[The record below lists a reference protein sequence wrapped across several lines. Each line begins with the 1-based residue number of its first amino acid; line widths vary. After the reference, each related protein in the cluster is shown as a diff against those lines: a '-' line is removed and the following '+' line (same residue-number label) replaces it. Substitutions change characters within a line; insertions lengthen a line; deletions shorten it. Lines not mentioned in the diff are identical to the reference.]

1 MRKVF
6 FFRRLALCV
15 ILMGV
20 GLAHAQ
26 VPAPTAITDDPSSI
40 GATQATFN
48 GTVNANGASTTVW
61 FEYGLDTS
69 YGFTY
74 PADQSP
80 VTGSTA
86 TAVSA
91 TVEELSSGVTY
102 HYRVVAQNAGGT
114 TYGADMTFTTLKPP
128 VAQTQPATGIG
139 ADSATLNGLVTPFG
153 LATTVTFEY
162 GTDTTYG
169 TTVTAIQ
176 SPLPAGI
183 NVPFPVS
190 VTLSGL
196 ANNTTY
202 HYRVVAQNTDGTAY
216 GEDQSFLTGGG
227 TAPTA
232 VTNAATGVGATSA
245 VLNGTVTANGAET
258 VVTFEYGLDT
268 GYGSVIAAVPY
279 LLTGTSA
286 TAVSAAPIELLANTT
301 YHYRVVAVN
310 ANGTTNGADMTFTTL
325 PLPPTASTGFAS
337 PIGTTTATLNG
348 TVNAIGDSATVTFQ
362 YGLTTAYGTTV
373 TADQSPV
380 TGSTDTAVSRA
391 ITGLSN
397 NTTYHYRVVAVN
409 SGGTTYGADQTFITG
424 TAAPTAVTQAATLVG
439 PTSATLNGTVNAN
452 NADASVWFE
461 LGETTAYGRT
471 LPAVP
476 DTVTGSVNTAVTA
489 LPADLLPGTTY
500 HFRVAAQNSSGISYG
515 ADMTF
520 QTFSP
525 PAAVT
530 GPADPVTTSTA
541 TLTGLVTAF
550 NSSTT
555 VTFQYGTTTAYGT
568 TVTAAQSPVTGNTPV
583 PVSMAIAGLA
593 ADTAY
598 HFRVVATNSLGT
610 TYGQDMTFLTTVGAP
625 AAVTLPASPTVTG
638 AVLYGTVNAHNLST
652 TVTFE
657 YGTTL
662 AYGSTVSAVPSPVG
676 GSADT
681 PVSAVISGLS
691 FNTTYHFRVVA
702 VNSGGTTYGDD
713 LTFTTTLNPSATTLP
728 ATDVGGSY
736 ATLNGLANGN
746 NGIWSVAFDYGPT
759 AAYGSTATA
768 VPSIVSGNT
777 GTPVSADISGLLPET
792 TYHYRLRVFS
802 GALNYY
808 GADMTFTTGTLP
820 SVLTLAASG
829 VGGSSATFNGLVN
842 PKNMSTTVFFEFGE
856 TIAYDRVVTA
866 DQSPVAGNTDTPVSA
881 ALTNLVPNSTYHY
894 RVVAQSGNGI
904 AYGADISF
912 TTLADPPAATT
923 LPASGVT
930 DTTAGL
936 NGTVEPN
943 NASTTVWYEYG
954 LTAAYGSTQPAA
966 QSPLAGSGIQTVSAT
981 IGGLTTGVTYH
992 YRVVAQ
998 NSGGTTY
1005 GADRTFIT
1013 GVDPPTATTMA
1024 ATDTNP
1030 SGATLHGL
1038 VNAGGGTATIYF
1050 ELGLDTTYGRIIA
1063 AIPGAAS
1070 GTANTSVSVVVNDLL
1085 FNNWYH
1091 YRVVAVNEAGTAYGQ
1106 DMMFRSVTPPLISGT
1121 VTDGTDPLENVTIT
1135 FSHDGHTESTDAA
1148 GYYSYRVPYETTT
1161 TVIPSHPGYHG
1172 WVPPDRTLTTLTAD
1186 APNQDFSGTINTYTI
1201 SGTVT
1206 DGTNPIEG
1214 VTVTFSHDG
1223 HTETTDAA
1231 GQYSYVVDY
1240 GTTTT
1245 LTPSH
1250 PGYHG
1255 WAPADRTVTAI
1266 AADTPDQD
1274 FSGIINTYTISG
1286 TVTDGIDPLAGVTI
1300 TFSHDGH
1307 TETTDAAGQYSYVVD
1322 YGTTTTLTPS
1332 HPDYHNWRPER
1343 RSLTDIAADEPD
1355 QDFAGKLI
1363 TFSISGRI
1371 MDAGHPV
1378 EGAIVTFSHDGATVT
1393 TDADGHYTR
1402 SVPIGT
1408 TTTVQP
1414 THPRVEGWDPVERV
1428 IEEIAADTPDQD
1440 FHREYRLYGAHIASS
1455 DIWQTRMRVVNPV
1468 AAISPVTVHLFDAA
1482 GQLLLTTG
1490 LGDLPGNGCL
1500 ETDFGELLPEVKSD
1514 SEDLWMY
1521 VSGHTPLTGTLFFGT
1536 RDQQTAVAMPL
1547 FHDGNRDFLFPFVY
1561 QGDDWYTAISLLNP
1575 TTDAVRVM
1583 LTAVAENG
1591 DPLGSLAVDL
1601 PPLSKYA
1608 RLLGDLFSGADPL
1621 AVRAVY
1627 GSAPTGI
1634 FAFELFSS
1642 GVALGPG
1649 LVGLPPVALDAGCG
1663 ATTKAAFSV
1672 TVTAA
1677 EPVPTPERFRGW
1689 GISDTEIFLR
1699 WDAPP
1704 AAAGIDHYQVY
1715 RREGIFPQLIGSTA
1729 ETCFIVPGL
1738 DPQTV
1743 HALFVTAINEQGQ
1756 ASDPASDIFVPT
1768 LAPGEQDGTRRV
1780 FYNEVPDP
1788 ALFST
1793 GLTMTNLGTEAA
1805 MVYLKLFSD
1814 AGQELGAWEWLV
1826 NPAEQVTREVDSL
1839 FEDGLPSGSLYFKA
1853 SADSPLT
1860 GFSLFYTRPD
1870 SGEPFMFDG
1879 AAGVDL
1885 GDRRLCLAAEAG
1897 GPGWS
1902 SLVRLTNLTGLDN
1915 AVTLTAYGADG
1926 EVLGAVGYVLDPLA
1940 RLDLGLEEMFLLPEG
1955 EIHWIR
1961 VSGAG
1966 ELAGTLFSL
1975 SPDLARLIV
1984 VQGQPLE

>member
-1 MRKVF
+1 MVC
-6 FFRRLALCV
+6 LLMSGGAL
-15 ILMGV
+15 
-20 GLAHAQ
+20 AQ
-26 VPAPTAITDDPSSI
+26 VPAPTATTNAATGI

-69 YGFTY
+69 YGFTF
-74 PADQSP
+74 PADPSP
-80 VTGSTA
+80 VTGSTD

-91 TVEELSSGVTY
+91 TVPELLPGATY
-102 HYRVVAQNAGGT
+102 HFRVVAQNAGGT
-114 TYGADMTFTTLKPP
+114 TYGADMTFTTLRPP
-128 VAQTQPATGIG
+128 LAQTEPATGIG
-139 ADSATLNGLVTPFG
+139 VDAATLNGLVTPFG
-153 LATTVTFEY
+153 LTTTVTFQY

-183 NVPFPVS
+183 NAPFPVS

-216 GEDQSFLTGGG
+216 GEDLTFLTGGG

-232 VTNAATGVGATSA
+232 VTNAASGITATSA

-286 TAVSAAPIELLANTT
+286 TAVSATPIELLANTT

-310 ANGTTNGADMTFTTL
+310 ANGTTYGADMTFTTM

-348 TVNAIGDSATVTFQ
+348 VVTANDSSTTVTFQ

-380 TGSTDTAVSRA
+380 TGSADTAVSRA

-397 NTTYHYRVVAVN
+397 NTTYHFRVVAIN
-409 SGGTTYGADQTFITG
+409 TGGTTYGADQTFITG
-424 TAAPTAVTQAATLVG
+424 TAAPTAVTQAATMVT

-452 NADASVWFE
+452 NTDATAWFE

-476 DTVTGSVNTAVTA
+476 GTVTGSVNTAVSA
-489 LPADLLPGTTY
+489 LPADLIPGITY
-500 HFRVAAQNSSGISYG
+500 HFRVVAQNSSGISYG
-515 ADMTF
+515 ADMAF

-525 PAAVT
+525 PAVMT
-530 GPADPVTTSTA
+530 GQADPVTTSTA

-550 NSSTT
+550 NSSTM
-555 VTFQYGTTTAYGT
+555 VTFEYGTTTAYGT

-583 PVSMAIAGLA
+583 PVSVATGGLT
-593 ADTAY
+593 ADTTY
-598 HFRVVATNSLGT
+598 HFRVVAANSFGT

-625 AAVTLPASPTVTG
+625 SAVTLLAAASFNS
-638 AVLYGTVNAHNLST
+638 AILHGTVNAHNIST

-657 YGTTL
+657 YGTTI
-662 AYGSTVSAVPSPVG
+662 AYGNTVTAVPSPVA
-676 GSADT
+676 GSVDI
-681 PVSAVISGLS
+681 PVSAAITGLN

-702 VNSGGTTYGDD
+702 VNAGGTTYGDD
-713 LTFTTTLNPSATTLP
+713 LTFLTTLNPSAITLP

-736 ATLNGLANGN
+736 ATLNGLANPN
-746 NGIWSVAFDYGPT
+746 NGAWSVAFDYGT
-759 AAYGSTATA
+759 TIAYGSTAAA
-768 VPSIVSGNT
+768 VPSTVT
-777 GTPVSADISGLLPET
+777 GTEETPVSAAISNLLPET
-792 TYHYRLRVFS
+792 TYHYRVRIFS

-820 SVLTLAASG
+820 SVLTLTASG
-829 VGGSSATFNGLVN
+829 IGGSSATLNGTVN

-856 TIAYDRVVTA
+856 TIAYGRVVTA
-866 DQSPVAGNTDTPVSA
+866 DQSPVAGNSDTPVSA
-881 ALTNLVPNSTYHY
+881 TMTNLVPNMTYHY
-894 RVVAQSGNGI
+894 RVVAQNANGT
-904 AYGADISF
+904 AYGLDETF
-912 TTLADPPAATT
+912 TTPAEPPAATT

-936 NGTVEPN
+936 NGTVEPK
-943 NASTTVWYEYG
+943 NASTTVWFEYG
-954 LTAAYGSTQPAA
+954 LTAAYGSIQAAA
-966 QSPLAGSGIQTVSAT
+966 QSPLTGSGTQPVSAT
-981 IGGLTTGVTYH
+981 AAGLTTGVMYH
-992 YRVVAQ
+992 YRVAAQ
-998 NSGGTTY
+998 NSGGTVY
-1005 GADRTFIT
+1005 GEDRTFVT
-1013 GVDPPTATTMA
+1013 GVDPPTATTLA

-1030 SGATLHGL
+1030 GGATLHGL
-1038 VNAGGGTATIYF
+1038 VNAGGGTASIYF

-1070 GTANTSVSVVVNDLL
+1070 GTANTAVSAVVNDLL

-1091 YRVVAVNEAGTAYGQ
+1091 YRVMSVNEAGTAYGQ

-1121 VTDGTDPLENVTIT
+1121 VTDGTHPLENVIIT
-1135 FSHDGHTESTDAA
+1135 FSHDGHTETTDAA

-1161 TVIPSHPGYHG
+1161 TVTPSHPGYHG

-1206 DGTNPIEG
+1206 DSTNPLEN
-1214 VTVTFSHDG
+1214 VTITFSHDG
-1223 HTETTDAA
+1223 HTETTAA
-1231 GQYSYVVDY
+1231 DGQYSYVVDY

-1255 WAPADRTVTAI
+1255 WIPADRTVTAI
-1266 AADTPDQD
+1266 AADTPGQD
-1274 FSGIINTYTISG
+1274 FSGTINTYTISG

-1307 TETTDAAGQYSYVVD
+1307 IETTDAAGQYSYEVD

-1408 TTTVQP
+1408 TTTITP
-1414 THPRVEGWDPVERV
+1414 SHPQIDRWDPVERV
-1428 IEEIAADTPDQD
+1428 IEEIAADTPGQD

-1455 DIWQTRMRVVNPV
+1455 DVWQTRMRVVNPV

-1500 ETDFGELLPEVKSD
+1500 ETDFGDLPATAKSD

-1547 FHDGNRDFLFPFVY
+1547 FRDGNRDFLFPFVY

-1575 TTDAVRVM
+1575 TNEAVQVM
-1583 LTAVAENG
+1583 LTAVAETG
-1591 DPLGSLAVDL
+1591 DPLGILMVDL

-1608 RLLGDLFSGADPL
+1608 RLLGDLFSGVDPL

-1627 GSAPTGI
+1627 GSSPTAV

-1642 GVALGPG
+1642 GVAMGPG
-1649 LVGLPPVALDAGCG
+1649 LVGLPPVALDAGCS
-1663 ATTKAAFSV
+1663 ATTTAAFPTVV
-1672 TVTAA
+1672 TAAA
-1677 EPVPTPERFRGW
+1677 EPVPAPVRFRGW

-1699 WDAPP
+1699 WDMAPT
-1704 AAAGIDHYQVY
+1704 AAGIDHYQVY
-1715 RREGIFPQLIGSTA
+1715 TRDGIFPQLVGTTA
-1729 ETCFIVPGL
+1729 DTCFIVPGL

-1756 ASDPASDIFVPT
+1756 ASPPAADIFVPT
-1768 LAPGEQDGTRRV
+1768 LAPGEYDGTSRI

-1814 AGQELGAWEWLV
+1814 TGQELGAWEWLV
-1826 NPAEQVTREVDSL
+1826 NPAEQITREVDSL
-1839 FEDGLPSGSLYFKA
+1839 FEEGLPAGSLYFKA

-1926 EVLGAVGYVLDPLA
+1926 ALVGAVGYVLDPQG

-1955 EIHWIR
+1955 EIHWIQ
-1961 VSGAG
+1961 VTGGG

-1984 VQGQPLE
+1984 IQGQPLE